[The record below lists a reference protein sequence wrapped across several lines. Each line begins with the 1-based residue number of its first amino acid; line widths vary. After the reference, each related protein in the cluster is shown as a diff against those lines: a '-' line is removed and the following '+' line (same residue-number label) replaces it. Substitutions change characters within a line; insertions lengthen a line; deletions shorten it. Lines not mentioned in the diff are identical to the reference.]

1 MSGTLTLTKV
11 RELDLSAPPDTGRL
25 PHLSAA
31 SGLVRAGVCLYVVAD
46 DELHLGVFAATGMQA
61 GHLVRLFAGELPASP
76 VERKARKPDLEAL
89 ARLPAF
95 AGYPHGALFALGSGS
110 TRERCRGALL
120 ALDEHGETSG
130 DARIC
135 DLSHLFAA
143 LDERF
148 TSPNI
153 EGALVSGAD
162 LCLLQRGNRRVVQNA
177 IVRFHLST
185 VLDALQSNAPVTLIS
200 VHAFD
205 LGSVDGIP
213 LCFTDG
219 AALPDGD
226 IVFAA
231 VAEDTP
237 DAYQDGPCAGAA
249 IGVADRDG
257 NLRCLHR
264 LDPPH
269 KVEGVDARVEGD
281 VIRLLLVTDADD
293 PAVPACLYSAV
304 LEKSYTHRP

>member
-1 MSGTLTLTKV
+1 
-11 RELDLSAPPDTGRL
+11 
-25 PHLSAA
+25 
-31 SGLVRAGVCLYVVAD
+31 VVAD
-46 DELHLGVFAATGMQA
+46 DELHLGVFHATDARA

-110 TRERCRGALL
+110 TRERRRGALL
-120 ALDEHGETSG
+120 ALDEQGEASG
-130 DARIC
+130 AARLC
-135 DLSHLFAA
+135 DLSSLFAA
-143 LDERF
+143 LDERL

-153 EGALVSGAD
+153 EGAVVSGGE

-177 IVRFHLST
+177 IVRFRLSA
-185 VLDALQSNAPVTLIS
+185 VLDALLSGAPVAP
-200 VHAFD
+200 VAMQPFE

-219 AALPDGD
+219 AALPNGD

-237 DAYQDGPCAGAA
+237 DPYQDGPCAGAA
-249 IGVADRDG
+249 IGVADREG

-264 LDPPH
+264 LDRPH

-281 VIRLLLVTDADD
+281 AIRLLLVTDADNA
-293 PAVPACLYSAV
+293 AVPASLYSAV